1 MMLYKN
7 LVKERMAMDQDFKNF
22 TNITLLYAPIDDDDR
37 KEELMAKKIYL
48 YEQLKDEDYEEASI
62 IFDQITDIVKEYRI

>member
-1 MMLYKN
+1 
-7 LVKERMAMDQDFKNF
+7 MDQDIKNF
-22 TNITLLYAPIDDDDR
+22 TNITPLYAPIDDDDR
-37 KEELMAKKIYL
+37 KEKLMAKKIYL

>member
-1 MMLYKN
+1 
-7 LVKERMAMDQDFKNF
+7 MDQDFKDF
-22 TNITLLYAPIDDDDR
+22 TNIIPLYDPIDDDDR

-48 YEQLKDEDYEEASI
+48 YEQLKQEDYEEASI

>member
-1 MMLYKN
+1 
-7 LVKERMAMDQDFKNF
+7 MDQDFKNF
-22 TNITLLYAPIDDDDR
+22 KNITPLFDPIDDDDR